1 MNKQLLG
8 QYYTTTN
15 PFVGEAYNQW
25 KSLIPTTQ
33 ILEPFAG
40 AGHLFKYIDA
50 DWIGYDIQP
59 MHPEVIQR
67 DTIKDFPKEF
77 KVCITNPPYLAKNSA
92 SRRKL
97 DVSITREDLYLDC
110 LDLMLQNCDYVCAI
124 IPSTFYRTG
133 LFRKRLLAWDKM
145 DYLLFEDT
153 DAPAGV
159 AYFVPEETNT
169 SLYVN
174 GKQIQ
179 EIEMNDKINL
189 KFNVSYGNYVLNGID
204 KTSANSITIS
214 DDVSSFDREKY
225 LKHTS
230 RNYVLFHSPV
240 PLDIDETNENISKWR
255 EETKDF
261 YLTSFKGVQKSGK
274 YRKRI
279 SFNEV
284 SRLVIKK

>member
-1 MNKQLLG
+1 MTKKTLG

-15 PFVGEAYNQW
+15 PFGGEAYEKW
-25 KSLIPTTQ
+25 KSIIPNTT

-50 DWIGYDIQP
+50 NWVGYDIQP
-59 MHPEVIQR
+59 NHQNIIQR
-67 DTIKDFPKEF
+67 DTIKDFPKGF

-97 DVSITREDLYLDC
+97 NVSIKRSDLYLDC
-110 LDLMLQNCDYVCAI
+110 LELMLENCDYVCAI

-133 LFRKRLLAWDKM
+133 LFRERLFAWDKM
-145 DYLLFEDT
+145 DCLLFNDT

-159 AYFVPEETNT
+159 AYFVPEKTNT

-174 GKQIQ
+174 GESIIKA
-179 EIEMNDKINL
+179 ELNEKIDL
-189 KFNVSYGNYVLNGID
+189 KFNVEYGNYVLNGID
-204 KTSANSITIS
+204 TTLNDNISIS
-214 DDVSSFDREKY
+214 DDILSFNKEKY
-225 LKHTS
+225 LKNTS
-230 RNYVLFHSPV
+230 RNYVLFYSPV
-240 PLDIDETNENISKWR
+240 PLDIEKTNKNIKEWR
-255 EETKDF
+255 LKTKDF
-261 YLTSFKGVQKSGK
+261 NLTSFKSLQKSGK